1 MVELALG
8 LGIAINLLFTE
19 VFGLMSGGLV
29 VPGYLAIHLSQPAR
43 VAATLAVGGVTFASV
58 RYGLMRLIILYGR
71 RRFGMT
77 IMTGFLWHGLYLAAI
92 GGVPG
97 LSADLRVV
105 GYIVPG
111 LMANAALTQGWWP
124 TVGVTLAIAV
134 IVRLILIAVGG
145 WLV

>member
-8 LGIAINLLFTE
+8 LGIAINLIFTE
-19 VFGLMSGGLV
+19 LFGLMSGGLV
-29 VPGYLAIHLSQPAR
+29 VPGYLALHLSQPAR
-43 VAATLAVGGVTFASV
+43 VVATVAVGAITFVSV

-71 RRFGMT
+71 RRFGVT
-77 IMTGFLWHGLYLAAI
+77 ILTGFLWHGLYLA
-92 GGVPG
+92 GLGSVPG
-97 LSADLRVV
+97 VSADLRVV

-124 TVGVTLAIAV
+124 TVGMTLLIAV

-145 WLV
+145 WIG